1 MSARRAGPLPAKSRT
16 KYSGDYQ
23 VRARFVRQRA
33 NADPSTRCWRTG
45 LTLAEGRAKWG
56 TKVHWQAGHVDG
68 YTDLLAAELSHP
80 NQSAGAKVGNA
91 KRVEPRE
98 PWP

>member
-1 MSARRAGPLPAKSRT
+1 MPAKSRS
-16 KYSGDYQ
+16 KYAGTYQ
-23 VRARFVRQRA
+23 TRARLIRDRA

-56 TKVHWQAGHVDG
+56 AHIKWQAGHVDG

-80 NQSAGAKVGNA
+80 NQSFGAAVGNR
-91 KRVEPRE
+91 KRVEPFSE
-98 PWP
+98 KW